1 VASLFTAGLR
11 PTLSAWNELIR
22 SVRHRALGSYPSAP
36 VDGEHVAY
44 ISGTTRKVETY
55 STGSA
60 AWVKDYDLGE
70 WPSWSP
76 TLTQSAAITVTRS
89 ENVQTRIGRRV
100 SATCRFSCTSAGSA
114 LQAIQFPLPVNAAVG
129 LNGPVGT
136 WWFEDAGTGYYAGV
150 VIANAADTAQ
160 LYCGGG
166 TARTG
171 PFGVDP
177 AVTIASGDK
186 LVVNLD
192 YYGVAV

>member
-1 VASLFTAGLR
+1 VADFTAGETPSNAKWNAFANEAREICTSSTR
-11 PTLSAWNELIR
+11 PTSPI
-22 SVRHRALGSYPSAP
+22 
-36 VDGEHVAY
+36 DGQPIFE
-44 ISGTTRKVETY
+44 TNTRKVRSWRT
-55 STGSA
+55 SSG
-60 AWVKDYDLGE
+60 AWILEYDLGD
-70 WPSWSP
+70 WDAWSP
-76 TLTQSAAITVTRS
+76 TLSQSAAITVVLDS
-89 ENVQTRIGRRV
+89 NVQTRIGRRV

-136 WWFEDAGTGYYAGV
+136 WWFEDSGTGYYAGV
-150 VIANAADTAQ
+150 VIANAAGTAQ

-192 YYGVAV
+192 YYGAAV